1 MEQTT
6 KKPVTKGQIK
16 HLHVLYRKY
25 GLEREDWQN
34 LIAELTD
41 GRTRSTRELTFAEAH
56 HLAGYIG
63 GANARLR
70 TTAEQM
76 AAQAIKKQRSAVLKR
91 LQQIGVDT
99 TRWDT
104 VNAFLRNPRIAG
116 KPLYEL
122 DSEELAALIP
132 KLESIKQ
139 KQKEHG
145 REDMLPGAG

>member
-1 MEQTT
+1 MT
-6 KKPVTKGQIK
+6 KRPITPWMIK
-16 HLHVLYRKY
+16 RLHVLYARY
-25 GLEREDWQN
+25 GLEQEQYRAM
-34 LIAELTD
+34 IVELTD
-41 GRTRSTRELTFAEAH
+41 GRTNSTKELTFAEAH
-56 HLAGYIG
+56 HLAGYIA

-104 VNAFLRNPRIAG
+104 VNAFLRNPRISG

-122 DSEELAALIP
+122 DSEELSALIP
-132 KLESIKQ
+132 KLESIKR
-139 KQKEHG
+139 KQNG
-145 REDMLPGAG
+145 